1 MLLSVDSHSPRLWSA
16 DAPLFLR
23 HYDGERLG
31 AGGTGIE
38 LDGVD
43 AARLGLRRLSLIWQE
58 MPSQTV
64 TFTPSP

>member
-1 MLLSVDSHSPRLWSA
+1 MPRFFF
-16 DAPLFLR
+16 DT
-23 HYDGERLG
+23 YDGERLG

-43 AARLGLRRLSLIWQE
+43 AARLGLRSLSLIWQE

-64 TFTPSP
+64 TFAPSP